1 MRGSDQGLA
10 QLKLIIIRPFSLL
23 GKMDN
28 RRRRFPHQQHES
40 SLKLDIT
47 ISWFKWAIFILLCM
61 TLGFLESARKSA
73 EKKILFL
80 RHAIS
85 QMNRPERMIS
95 TREIRNVIFN
105 GIIIEEYPS
114 DPRGKSCLILGWGDE
129 ERPIHVVCS
138 PKKDYLAIITA
149 YVPDGESWDKHF
161 KERVRR

>member
-1 MRGSDQGLA
+1 
-10 QLKLIIIRPFSLL
+10 
-23 GKMDN
+23 
-28 RRRRFPHQQHES
+28 
-40 SLKLDIT
+40 
-47 ISWFKWAIFILLCM
+47 M

-105 GIIIEEYPS
+105 GIIIEEYTS

-129 ERPIHVVCS
+129 ERPIHVVC
-138 PKKDYLAIITA
+138 
-149 YVPDGESWDKHF
+149 
-161 KERVRR
+161 